1 MSALIDLIDLDLS
14 VWLVVS
20 VIVFAAAI
28 VQGALGMGFGQVA
41 ASLLI
46 LVAPSFVP
54 ATVIMMGMVVS
65 MMGAAHGYRKV
76 NVREMSVALIGRII
90 GGVLAGHVMLL
101 LIDSKAWSLLFAG
114 MILLAV
120 FISLVTLKV
129 MPTNFTLFSAGTLSG
144 FMGTIT
150 SIGAPPI
157 GIVYQNVPGA
167 EARATMN
174 AFFALGTIASLAT
187 LWVYGIAGWSDV
199 ARAISLAPGFLA
211 GYVCA
216 QFMTGFIDRR
226 FRSLVLIICVL
237 SAGSVILKTLF

>member
-1 MSALIDLIDLDLS
+1 LSELVQLIDLSIS
-14 VWLVVS
+14 TWLIVS
-20 VIVFAAAI
+20 VIVFVAAI
-28 VQGALGMGFGQVA
+28 VQGALGMGFGQVS

-46 LVAPSFVP
+46 LVAPGLVP

-65 MMGAAHGYRKV
+65 MMGAVQGYRKV
-76 NVREMSVALIGRII
+76 NVREMSVALVGRII
-90 GGVLAGHVMLL
+90 GGVLAGHVMFL
-101 LIDSKAWSLLFAG
+101 LIESEAWSLLFAG

-120 FISLVTLKV
+120 FMSIITWKV
-129 MPTNFTLFSAGTLSG
+129 MPTDVTLFSAGTLSG

-174 AFFALGTIASLAT
+174 AFFALGTIASLTT
-187 LWVYGIAGWSDV
+187 LWVYGIAGWTDV
-199 ARAISLAPGFLA
+199 ARALSLAPGFLA

-216 QFMTGFIDRR
+216 QFMTSFIDSR
-226 FRSLVLIICVL
+226 FRTLVLVICVL
-237 SAGSVILKTLF
+237 SAVSVIFKTLV